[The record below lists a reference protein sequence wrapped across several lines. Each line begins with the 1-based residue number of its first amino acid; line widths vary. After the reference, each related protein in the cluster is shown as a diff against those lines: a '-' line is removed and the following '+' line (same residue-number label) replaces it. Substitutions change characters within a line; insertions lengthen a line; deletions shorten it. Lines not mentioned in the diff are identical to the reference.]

1 MNETFEDYLW
11 EKSGKPDAEVER
23 LEALLTAYR
32 FERPFVF
39 PVARPTKRFVSR
51 RWLWVMAAAAACV
64 LFAMAVFL
72 SELHGPVKWQAR
84 RSEGDPR
91 LNGRTITGAEL
102 LRVGEVITTDER
114 SEVELKAGKHGYIRV
129 LPGTTVRLLQSAT
142 QHERLELQHGTIEA
156 SLYAPPFMF
165 SFDTPSGTAYDIGCA
180 FTLSVGEG
188 GKGRLRVTSGWV
200 QFEVDDKQE
209 LAPAGTAIVIEPGF
223 GPGTPFFEDAPPRL
237 QEALAKVDFDNNPT
251 QRAVALNDV
260 MTEARTRD
268 VYTLLQLM
276 RNATPPERALLFDRA
291 STLRAPPASV
301 TRDGI
306 VMRNEQMYD
315 DWVASLGLG
324 NAKRW
329 WVHWSDRF

>member
-1 MNETFEDYLW
+1 MNKPFEDYLW
-11 EKSGKPDAEVER
+11 DKSGEPDAQVER
-23 LEALLTAYR
+23 LEALLAQYR
-32 FERPFVF
+32 CEQPFVF
-39 PVARPTKRFVSR
+39 PAVQPTQGFMSR
-51 RWLWVMAAAAACV
+51 RWLWVMGAVAASV
-64 LFAMAVFL
+64 LFGLAISL
-72 SELHGPVKWQAR
+72 SALHGPVQWQAR
-84 RSEGDPR
+84 RSGGDPR
-91 LNGRTITGAEL
+91 LNGRTITGAEP
-102 LRVGEVITTDER
+102 LRTGEVITTDER
-114 SEVELKAGKHGYIRV
+114 SEVELRAGRHGHIRV
-129 LPGTTVRLLQSAT
+129 LPGTTVRLLQSDR

-180 FTLSVGEG
+180 FTLSVGED

-200 QFEVDDKQE
+200 QFEVDEKQE
-209 LAPAGTAIVIEPGF
+209 LAPAGMALVIEPGF

-251 QRAVALNDV
+251 QRAVALSEV
-260 MTEARTRD
+260 MAQARARD

-276 RNATPPERALLFDRA
+276 RSASPKERGLLFDRA
-291 STLRAPPASV
+291 SALRAPPASV

-306 VMRNEQMYD
+306 VMHNEPMYD